1 MEIKKVA
8 YLARIKLTEEEEE
21 YFEKQLQS
29 ILSFVEQLKEVDTEG
44 IEPFLPPFEE
54 TPLRNDDP
62 VRDFDPSLL
71 LKQAPESED
80 NFFVVPRVVEY

>member
-71 LKQAPESED
+71 LKQAPERED